1 MSQAAEA
8 LNHDPD
14 QVPGNTTSA
23 AAGQQ
28 AEPGPAGA
36 GHTPVPLRR
45 NAGFRMLWIG
55 QLLSDT
61 GSTAGAI
68 AYPLLILALT
78 HSPAIAGVAGSV
90 TAVVQILLGL
100 PGGALADRLDRRRT
114 MIACDLIRAGVLAVL
129 GVLVLLHEV
138 DWLVVLA
145 VAIVDRAGS
154 VIFDPAANAALPG
167 IVADQ
172 QLEEAWAAT
181 EARSYAASLAGPA
194 IGGALYGLG
203 RAIPFLGDALSYLV
217 SAGTVSRIRGRFR
230 AEPTTERTGLWR
242 EAAEGIRL
250 VRRNPLLRAV
260 VIQAPLINFA
270 FTGVIFT
277 ITLALRRNG
286 TSAGAIGL
294 AQAGIMAGG
303 LLGAIIAPKL
313 QGRLRLSQLIVA
325 LAVSSTALFAMSALL
340 LPSLFVAVPVAI
352 ALLLSPTGNAAL
364 FAALLRAAPEEMRG
378 RVNSTVLLAAT
389 ALAALAPLASGLLI
403 QHMSGR
409 FALLFFTVA
418 IGAAALLCI
427 FSRGLRAAE
436 SPDAGVTA

>member
-1 MSQAAEA
+1 VSQAAEA
-8 LNHDPD
+8 LNHDPNRL
-14 QVPGNTTSA
+14 PGDNPVAAGLQAGAAA
-23 AAGQQ
+23 AAG
-28 AEPGPAGA
+28 PA
-36 GHTPVPLRR
+36 PVPLRR

-138 DWLVVLA
+138 DWLLVLA
-145 VAIVDRAGS
+145 VAVVDRAGS

-325 LAVSSTALFAMSALL
+325 LAVSSTALFAVSALL
-340 LPSLFVAVPVAI
+340 LPSLLVAVPVAI